1 MVQKPVSEISRD
13 SWRTMIV
20 KYQNADTWRSIWQII
35 DTFVPYFILLY
46 CMYRSLSISYWLTLA
61 LAIPAAGL
69 HVRTFIIFHDC
80 THGSFFNSQKAN
92 NLLGFVSGLFS
103 LTPYYEWR
111 HNHSIHHATGSD
123 LDNRGIGDVW
133 MLTVK
138 EYLGRSRWNRFVY
151 RFYRNPLVMFGIGP
165 LFMFFVSHRFTS
177 RASGSREKKNVYW
190 TNFALAV
197 IVASLGYA
205 VGFSSLLLVF
215 LPTIWLAGVFG
226 LWLFY
231 VQHQYAG
238 VYWARH
244 SEWDFFDS
252 ALKGSSFYKLPKIL
266 QWFSGNIG
274 FHHIHHLSPR
284 VPNYSL
290 CRCQKEIPLFRSVN
304 PLTLRSSFHSLT
316 LRLWDE
322 KRHLLVGFRDVS
334 DEQGGQSYFK
344 KRGLQEN
351 SATARRRHFS
361 VPQRCA
367 TPLV

>member
-1 MVQKPVSEISRD
+1 MVQQAASETNLD
-13 SWRTMIV
+13 SWRSMIV
-20 KYQNADTWRSIWQII
+20 NYQCADNRRSIAQII
-35 DTFVPYFILLY
+35 DTFTPYLILLY
-46 CMYRSLSISYWLTLA
+46 CMYRSLEVSYWLTLL
-61 LAIPAAGL
+61 LAVPAAGL

-80 THGSFFNSQKAN
+80 GHGSFFKSQRAN
-92 NLLGFVSGLFS
+92 NIVGIVSGLFS

-111 HNHSIHHATGSD
+111 HNHAIHHATGSD

-133 MLTVK
+133 MMTVK
-138 EYLGRSRWNRFVY
+138 EYLGRSPWKRFVY

-177 RASGSREKKNVYW
+177 RVSGAREKRNVYW
-190 TNFALAV
+190 TNVTLAIIFAA
-197 IVASLGYA
+197 IGTAI
-205 VGFSSLLLVF
+205 GFSSFILVF
-215 LPTIWLAGVFG
+215 LPTIWLAGSFG

-244 SEWDFFDS
+244 TEWDFFDS

-274 FHHIHHLSPR
+274 YHHIHHLSPR

-290 CRCQKEIPLFRSVN
+290 SECQKNIPLFWQVT
-304 PLTLRSSFHSLT
+304 PLTLLSSFHSLS

-322 KRHLLVGFRDVS
+322 DERMLVGF
-334 DEQGGQSYFK
+334 G
-344 KRGLQEN
+344 
-351 SATARRRHFS
+351 S
-361 VPQRCA
+361 VKHAGRA
-367 TPLV
+367 M